1 MRVTQANAAL
11 RALTFDEEGKL
22 EMSNTQAT
30 MTEAEFCKRANIS
43 RTLAWQ
49 LRKQGKLPHAR
60 IGSKILYTPEH
71 LAQFIAAHEQPTGGE
86 REQDAA

>member
-1 MRVTQANAAL
+1 MRVTLANAAL
-11 RALTFDEEGKL
+11 RAFTFGEEGKL
-22 EMSNTQAT
+22 EMNTPQAT

-60 IGSKILYTPEH
+60 VGSKILYTPDH
-71 LAQFIAAHEQPTGGE
+71 LAQFIAAHEQPSRDEGE
-86 REQDAA
+86 RDAA